1 MLRTTDYC
9 KEYKNGNITIKFD
22 SELIELAKRDSV
34 SALASALETI
44 DCEFIGETFCL
55 SNYETGH
62 LIHNCY
68 SDLVYIFAWS
78 DLEKLQQG
86 KTVKIFARI
95 PDESDRELI
104 GMEGM

>member
-22 SELIELAKRDSV
+22 SELI
-34 SALASALETI
+34 
-44 DCEFIGETFCL
+44 DCEFIGETFYL

-104 GMEGM
+104 EMEGM